1 MTRPV
6 ATLTTTSATS
16 TVHTPHGAAPRLLL
30 TKKNKSILSAAV
42 FSAVLMSSVV
52 IEAQEAGDTDS
63 TVVFPATYFEQ
74 WAPVT
79 AQDMINRIPG
89 VGSATG
95 GNFGSRAGGRGLGG
109 GGGNQIL
116 IDGKRVAGKDNE
128 ANSQL
133 QRIPASKVSHIE
145 LIRGTSA
152 ALDVRGDQ
160 IVNIVLTEALSSRSI
175 SYELNTDRYAD
186 GHVQPGGKVALN
198 GRQGNFNYLL
208 SAELEPR
215 HDYRP
220 SSESSVLGDYSPND
234 EIIETRTRDQYTN
247 TYAANL
253 AYAFTPASSARLNM
267 LYSDSDNTVD
277 VDRQI
282 TDLTVN
288 PSSVR
293 IERERIPGKN
303 YNWEVAGDYELRRD
317 NDHRF
322 KILFITN
329 ERSQD
334 IIRER
339 FVAQPDGSETK
350 NLFLDSDSV
359 TRERIL
365 RSSYSMGVTEGQDVE
380 FGVERAQ
387 TTLDSALRLGVPG
400 SGSGAGNPQYGGLT
414 PAIVRN
420 ANSTVEEIRYEPFV
434 VHNWQLSQRM
444 TLESSLIY
452 EMSEISQFGDVNNK
466 RDFNFWKPKLDWRFD
481 IRQGL
486 QLRASGT
493 KVVRQLSFSDF
504 VASSDNRDDDASTMA
519 GNSELRQEQVWNFDV
534 GGEYRLPND
543 MGVIDGTLFYMR
555 HIDVIERMD
564 VSVNPNRPESANGNI
579 GDGDMSG
586 LRLNGSVRMGMFNMP
601 NLMIISR
608 FEVKQSE
615 ITDPFLGI
623 SRRFENYERGRF
635 QLGFRH
641 DIPQYRVTYGLN
653 WNNRFDGNIKRYDI
667 DNIERTA
674 GEPNVS
680 AYLEFVTANSI
691 RVRFDARNAT
701 NNQQC
706 RERTRYD
713 GRINT
718 GVVRE
723 IESFCF
729 QAARVMSI
737 KINGTF

>member
-1 MTRPV
+1 MIRSIAPN
-6 ATLTTTSATS
+6 ATAPAFVFAKKKTS
-16 TVHTPHGAAPRLLL
+16 RLA
-30 TKKNKSILSAAV
+30 AAV
-42 FSAVLMSSVV
+42 FSAALLCAAPLH
-52 IEAQEAGDTDS
+52 AQEGGDSDS
-63 TVVFPATYFEQ
+63 TVVYPSTYFEQ

-95 GNFGSRAGGRGLGG
+95 GNFGSSAGGRGLGG

-116 IDGKRVAGKDNE
+116 IDGKRVAGKSNE

-133 QRIPASKVSHIE
+133 QRIPANKVSHIE

-175 SYELNTDRYAD
+175 SYEVNTDRYSD
-186 GHVQPGGKVALN
+186 GHIQPGGKIALN
-198 GRQGNFNYLL
+198 GRQGNLNYLL
-208 SAELEPR
+208 SAEAEPR

-220 SSESSVLGDYSPND
+220 SWETSVLGDFSPND

-247 TYAANL
+247 TFAANL
-253 AYAFTPASSARLNM
+253 AYAITPSSSARLNM
-267 LYSDSDNTVD
+267 LYSDYDNTTK

-288 PSSVR
+288 PASVR
-293 IERERIPGKN
+293 VEREKIPGKN
-303 YNWEVAGDYELRRD
+303 NNWEVGGDYELRRD

-322 KILFITN
+322 KVLFITN
-329 ERSQD
+329 EQNQNS
-334 IIRER
+334 IRER
-339 FVAQPDGSETK
+339 FVLQPDGSETK

-359 TRERIL
+359 YRERIL
-365 RSSYSMGVTEGQDVE
+365 RSSYSMGVVQGQDIE

-387 TTLDSALRLGVPG
+387 TTLDSALRLGAPG
-400 SGSGAGNPQYGGLT
+400 PGAGLSEYGGLT
-414 PAIVRN
+414 PVPVRN
-420 ANSTVEEIRYEPFV
+420 ANSKVEEIRYEPFV
-434 VHNWQLSQRM
+434 VHNWQMSPRM

-452 EMSEISQFGDVNNK
+452 EMSEIRQTGDVSNT
-466 RDFNFWKPKLDWRFD
+466 RDFDFWKPKLDWRFD
-481 IRQGL
+481 VRPGL
-486 QLRASGT
+486 QARASAT
-493 KVVRQLSFSDF
+493 KIVRQLSFSDF
-504 VASSDNRDDDASTMA
+504 VASSDNRDNDAATAA

-555 HIDVIERMD
+555 HFDVIERMD
-564 VSVNPNRPESANGNI
+564 VSVDPNRPESANGNI

-586 LRLNGSVRMGMFNMP
+586 LRLNASIRMGMINMP

-623 SRRFENYERGRF
+623 DRRFENYDRGRF

-641 DIPQYRVTYGLN
+641 DIPQYRVTYGMN
-653 WNNRFDGNIKRYDI
+653 WNNRLDGNIKRYDI
-667 DNIERTA
+667 DNIERTQ
-674 GEPNVS
+674 GEPNVT
-680 AYLEFVTANSI
+680 AYLEFITSNNI

-701 NNQQC
+701 NNEQC

-713 GRINT
+713 GRISS
-718 GVVRE
+718 GLVRE
-723 IESFCF
+723 IESFCSEM
-729 QAARVMSI
+729 ARVVSV